1 MLEIISPTAWR
12 VYWDRLWSPTT
23 SYPVDYKRIA
33 TDLYALE
40 SVCEQSELFGYE
52 YKNTRPTITVVLIQ
66 YALIIEDMTW
76 PRAWMWILS
85 SSAKKFVSVVSYKS
99 YWLQKYWLH
108 ITWKIVF
115 KEAECRYH
123 LRKWHLFS
131 DSRFPFANFDNNVN
145 WYRRKKTER
154 FKGNMFLNILVTSI
168 DGDVYNYVPRSPTS
182 SLFSASTQV
191 QFIMTFQ
198 LLQWRFPVQLILPNV
213 ITCSS
218 ITKYN
223 VYQTYAKIFRIPSF
237 AVLSCWHPTDTH
249 CWQKLTISNSAIL
262 LNFFPVKFITRFP
275 TK

>member
-52 YKNTRPTITVVLIQ
+52 YKNTKPNITVVLIQ

-85 SSAKKFVSVVSYKS
+85 SSAKKFVFVVSYKS

-131 DSRFPFANFDNNVN
+131 IQDLLLLISTIMSTDIVE
-145 WYRRKKTER
+145 RKRKDLRE
-154 FKGNMFLNILVTSI
+154 I
-168 DGDVYNYVPRSPTS
+168 
-182 SLFSASTQV
+182 
-191 QFIMTFQ
+191 
-198 LLQWRFPVQLILPNV
+198 
-213 ITCSS
+213 CSS
-218 ITKYN
+218 ISWS
-223 VYQTYAKIFRIPSF
+223 RP
-237 AVLSCWHPTDTH
+237 
-249 CWQKLTISNSAIL
+249 
-262 LNFFPVKFITRFP
+262 
-275 TK
+275 